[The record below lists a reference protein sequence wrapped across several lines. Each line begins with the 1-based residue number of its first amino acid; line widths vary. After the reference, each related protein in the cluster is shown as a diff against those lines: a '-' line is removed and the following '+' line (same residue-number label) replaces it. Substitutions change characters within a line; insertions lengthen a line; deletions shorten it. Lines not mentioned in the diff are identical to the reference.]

1 MVFFCD
7 HYILRFNI
15 PMDYIMRMAMFDCLK
30 DLPHVL
36 RRLLLAKLLTF
47 LCGNLVEEWLAL
59 GKLHH
64 QVYVLGIVVRFV
76 VVDDV
81 GVVQRVKQHDF
92 IHDVVKV
99 GLQLHFVHDFD
110 GDLQTGI
117 KVIVCGEDFA
127 ERATSQNFRIIVN
140 LVVMLEFFGT
150 LLFRA
155 AANLD
160 FLLLPFLL
168 QFGNLDVFLRTIDC
182 VIFWSI
188 VAAPHLHKI
197 FS

>member
-1 MVFFCD
+1 M
-7 HYILRFNI
+7 
-15 PMDYIMRMAMFDCLK
+15 
-30 DLPHVL
+30 
-36 RRLLLAKLLTF
+36 
-47 LCGNLVEEWLAL
+47 
-59 GKLHH
+59 
-64 QVYVLGIVVRFV
+64 
-76 VVDDV
+76 
-81 GVVQRVKQHDF
+81 
-92 IHDVVKV
+92 
-99 GLQLHFVHDFD
+99 
-110 GDLQTGI
+110 
-117 KVIVCGEDFA
+117 CGEDFA

-160 FLLLPFLL
+160 FLLLPSLL
-168 QFGNLDVFLRTIDC
+168 YIGNLDVFFRTIDC